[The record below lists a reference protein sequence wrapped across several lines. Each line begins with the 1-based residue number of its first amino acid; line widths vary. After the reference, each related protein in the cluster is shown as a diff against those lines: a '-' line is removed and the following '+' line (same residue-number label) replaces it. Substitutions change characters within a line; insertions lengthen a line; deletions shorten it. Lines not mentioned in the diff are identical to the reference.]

1 MNFEVD
7 NTILN
12 VIIELAHDE
21 AIMPH
26 REHKEDAGFDLY
38 SVETGVIRPGERKLV
53 DTGIKVQLPKNT
65 EMQIR
70 PKSGI
75 ANKFG
80 VTVLNTPGT
89 VDCGF
94 TGTVGVILINLG
106 DKDFEYK
113 SGMKIA
119 QAVFNRLPETVLSLG
134 IIDKDTSRSEG
145 AFGST
150 GLVKREK
157 Q

>member
-1 MNFEVD
+1 
-7 NTILN
+7 
-12 VIIELAHDE
+12 
-21 AIMPH
+21 
-26 REHKEDAGFDLY
+26 
-38 SVETGVIRPGERKLV
+38 
-53 DTGIKVQLPKNT
+53 
-65 EMQIR
+65 MQIR

-80 VTVLNTPGT
+80 ITVLNTPGT

-94 TGTVGVILINLG
+94 TGTIRVILINLG

-150 GLVKREK
+150 GLIKGGK
-157 Q
+157 